1 MRKILV
7 AIIAFCLLCPNLL
20 SAQQRYKFGPE
31 EKDYKGYLF
40 TFFKGNNDESVYYA
54 ISTDGYNYRILNDGK
69 PVISKEVS
77 SAGGLRD
84 PHILRA
90 KDGKIFIWCVP
101 T

>member
-40 TFFKGNNDESVYYA
+40 TFLKEIMMSLSIMPSVQ
-54 ISTDGYNYRILNDGK
+54 T
-69 PVISKEVS
+69 VIITE
-77 SAGGLRD
+77 
-84 PHILRA
+84 
-90 KDGKIFIWCVP
+90 F
-101 T
+101 